1 MAMNEINLTRD
12 SFGRL
17 IYSDDQGQ
25 QHLAVMPVRAFPI
38 SAPEVGIALMAS
50 DGRELLWIENLADC
64 PAAMQTVLQNELAQ
78 REFMPEIKRIVR
90 VASFAMPSAWQVETD
105 RGDYSLL
112 LKSEDDIRR
121 LPQQALLI
129 ADSNGIH
136 FLIRDLTQLD
146 KESRRIL
153 DRFL

>member
-1 MAMNEINLTRD
+1 MSEINLTRD
-12 SFGRL
+12 AFGRL
-17 IYSDDQGQ
+17 VFIDDQGVQ
-25 QHLAVMPVRAFPI
+25 YCGVIPVRAFPI
-38 SAPEVGIALMAS
+38 SAPEAGIALMAS
-50 DGRELLWIENLADC
+50 DGRELLWIEKLADC
-64 PAAMQTVLQNELAQ
+64 PVAMQSVLQQELTQ

-105 RGDYSLL
+105 HGDYSLL

-121 LPQQALLI
+121 LPKQALLI

>member
-1 MAMNEINLTRD
+1 MSEINLMRD
-12 SFGRL
+12 NFGRL
-17 IYSDDQGQ
+17 VLLDEQGQ
-25 QHLAVMPVRAFPI
+25 QHVGVVPVCAFPI
-38 SAPEVGIALMAS
+38 SAPEAGIALMAS
-50 DGRELLWIENLADC
+50 DGRELLWIDNLANY
-64 PAAMQTVLQNELAQ
+64 PATMQNIIQQELAQ

-90 VASFAMPSAWQVETD
+90 AASFAVPSAWQVETD

-121 LPQQALLI
+121 LSKQSLLI

-136 FLIRDLTQLD
+136 FLIRDLTTLD

>member
-1 MAMNEINLTRD
+1 MSEINLTRD
-12 SFGRL
+12 AFGRL
-17 IYSDDQGQ
+17 VFLDDQGQ
-25 QHLAVMPVRAFPI
+25 QHIGVITVRAFPI
-38 SAPEVGIALMAS
+38 SAPEAGIALMAS
-50 DGRELLWIENLADC
+50 DGRELLWIENLANY
-64 PAAMQTVLQNELAQ
+64 PESMQNLIQQELAQ

-90 VASFAMPSAWQVETD
+90 AASFAVPSAWQVETD

-121 LPQQALLI
+121 LPKQALLI

-136 FLIRDLTQLD
+136 FLIRDLTLLD